1 METSKLEINNNIN
14 LEKNNNIEN
23 ATYEKQKNFLDT
35 NLGQA
40 INLGIDFGIKAVL
53 PNFLEDEVIEIKDSI
68 ITDGFKEGIKTAIDN
83 AVDLGKS
90 FLGIFTG
97 KFENISQIKEAIKF
111 YVSRLATLGLEMLI
125 MFIFVTALGLNTRM
139 WVIVWTIFAQVVIVI
154 GNYVLSKLIVF
165 RKK

>member
-1 METSKLEINNNIN
+1 MEK
-14 LEKNNNIEN
+14 
-23 ATYEKQKNFLDT
+23 
-35 NLGQA
+35 
-40 INLGIDFGIKAVL
+40 IKEL
-53 PNFLEDEVIEIKDSI
+53 YTKYKEVINYLIFGVLTTIVSLATKYLLLFTILDAENGIQLQIAVVVSWI
-68 ITDGFKEGIKTAIDN
+68 VACTFAYITNKIWVFESKSKE
-83 AVDLGKS
+83 V
-90 FLGIFTG
+90 
-97 KFENISQIKEAIKF
+97 IKEAIKF